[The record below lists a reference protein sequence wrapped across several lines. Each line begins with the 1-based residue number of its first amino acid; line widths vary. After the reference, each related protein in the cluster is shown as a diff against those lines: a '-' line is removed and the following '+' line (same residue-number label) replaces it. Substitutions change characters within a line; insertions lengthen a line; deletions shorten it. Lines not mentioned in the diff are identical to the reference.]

1 MKKIAILSLV
11 FPFLL
16 TLGACSA
23 PENVVSGEQEVLRV
37 FNWEDYI
44 YLNDGED
51 YPEPDLTVQ
60 FEQYMQEQ
68 GRNVL
73 VIYDTFDTN
82 ETMLNSLKTGRVS
95 YDLVC
100 PSDYMI
106 QRMLAS
112 DMLVPFEEDWLANSN
127 YKKYVSPYL
136 DNMFNA
142 INATNTVTGETH
154 SIGEYAVGY
163 MWGTLGIIFN
173 PAYGDFEGLDALTD
187 FQDWHALWD
196 ERYHGT
202 FSIKDSMRDTYAVGI
217 METYDAELEQ
227 LLEQYQSGSINSETY
242 NSALNEIFNRCDDE
256 EIEEVKQYLL
266 TLKNN
271 SFGFEVDSGKE
282 DIKTGKIGANTAW
295 SGDAVY
301 AMDGAEE
308 EQGVELYYSVPRT
321 GSNIWFD
328 GWCMPKGANVS
339 LAQEFLDFISLPENA
354 SQNMDYIGYTPFI
367 CGNEILDLVRS
378 WYDLRNDYGLFYIDE
393 NDDLINVGFEY
404 DEFVSL
410 STTYPNDLYV
420 YWLNEDSENDPSVED
435 IITDY
440 DNLLNSGGVESYE
453 DEGTKYLVL
462 SDGELENLDVESL
475 DVVDLTYLFNGTLL
489 DENEEIIAS
498 SDDAMFLVYDYL
510 YEDENSEVEN
520 VAVGRQ
526 FFCQYPDLE
535 TVTRC
540 AVMADYGSQNE
551 AVLTMWEEVKSN
563 ALPIW
568 AIILL
573 VLEIALAL
581 GIFLY
586 YYISKKVNLKE
597 RRNRRN
603 LTK

>member
-60 FEQYMQEQ
+60 FEQYMKEQ

-136 DNMFNA
+136 NNMFNA
-142 INATNTVTGETH
+142 ITATNTVTGETH

-217 METYDAELEQ
+217 METYDVELEQ
-227 LLEQYQSGSINSETY
+227 LLEQYQSGSITREAFN
-242 NSALNEIFNRCDDE
+242 NALNEIFNRCDDE

-378 WYDLRNDYGLFYIDE
+378 WYDLRSDYGLFYIDE
-393 NDDLINVGFEY
+393 NEELFNVGFEY

-435 IITDY
+435 IIADY
-440 DNLLNSGGVESYE
+440 ENSGGVEYE
-453 DEGTKYLVL
+453 DDGTKYLIL

-489 DENEEIIAS
+489 DENEEIITS

-510 YEDENSEVEN
+510 YEDENSAVEN

-581 GIFLY
+581 GVFLY

>member
-60 FEQYMQEQ
+60 FEQYMKEQ

-136 DNMFNA
+136 NNMFNA
-142 INATNTVTGETH
+142 ITATNTVTGETH

-173 PAYGDFEGLDALTD
+173 PAYGDFEGLDALSD

-196 ERYHGT
+196 EQYHGT

-217 METYDAELEQ
+217 METYDVELEQ
-227 LLEQYQSGSINSETY
+227 LLEQYQSGSITRETY

-378 WYDLRNDYGLFYIDE
+378 WYDLRSDYGLFYIDE
-393 NDDLINVGFEY
+393 NEELFNVGFEY

-435 IITDY
+435 IIADY
-440 DNLLNSGGVESYE
+440 DALLASHSVEEDE

-489 DENEEIIAS
+489 DENEEIITS

-581 GIFLY
+581 GVFLY